1 MHELSLTRNIV
12 AIVAEHAKDR
22 PVRRVRVAIG
32 PRAGVERQALAFC
45 FDIVASGTVLQGAQL
60 EFLDAEGD
68 RFVIQDYELQEA
80 A

>member
-68 RFVIQDYELQEA
+68 RFVIQDYELREA